1 MKNKIK
7 NLFKHKILVL
17 DGAMGTM
24 VQSHNLE
31 ESDFRGERFKHHV
44 NDLKGNNDILVLT
57 RPDIIKEIHLA
68 YLAAGADIIETNTFN
83 ATMISQADYALDRK
97 QDVWDINVAAAK
109 LAKECCVEFTKKDPS
124 KLRFAAGAIG
134 PTNRTLSVSPS
145 VENPAF
151 RACTFD
157 EIVEAYYEQ
166 TEALIEG
173 GVDVLLV

>member
-1 MKNKIK
+1 M
-7 NLFKHKILVL
+7 
-17 DGAMGTM
+17 
-24 VQSHNLE
+24 
-31 ESDFRGERFKHHV
+31 
-44 NDLKGNNDILVLT
+44 KGNNDILVLT
-57 RPDIIKEIHLA
+57 RPDVIKEIHSA

-83 ATMISQADYALDRK
+83 ATMISQADYALTGNK
-97 QDVWDINVAAAK
+97 MFGISNAAAAK

-124 KLRFAAGAIG
+124 KPRFAAGAIG

-166 TEALIEG
+166 TRRA
-173 GVDVLLV
+173 D